1 MSQLILKYNKISL
14 SIDTIRLS
22 ITNRHSAAVFENIS
36 TVQPFKTIILTSFQ
50 VLIIQPP
57 KFRGISWLYMTKIS

>member
-14 SIDTIRLS
+14 SIDTTRLS
-22 ITNRHSAAVFENIS
+22 ITNRHSAVFENIS